1 MTILE
6 LLKYMEI
13 KKELMLDRDYQDV
26 SWQLNKF
33 ENNSSFYYDETNNGR
48 KLWLRESGFNSD
60 PLSDFILG
68 GVMFFG
74 EKQEIDI
81 IELRKKLEI
90 QSNVPELKAK
100 YILKTQ
106 DFVTILKKERTFV
119 FLEWLDRKNLYV
131 HYSNLNNLYFTIVDI
146 IDSIDNLRG
155 LNNLEL
161 AHTLKNE
168 LYIVV
173 IDNYT
178 LFYDIMI
185 KYNYPNISSD
195 NIYFFYDDILD
206 IINKIDETSFE
217 KEILQQALKSA
228 RKQTSVIFL
237 EGNIEKT
244 IIDNYYFY
252 YLDRVATFQNSAH
265 IIDREDE
272 IEKIFID
279 NKVSEVIDVRFENSL
294 DSELIQISD
303 CIIGIIREFH
313 KFINTMK
320 NEDSIVNTINEMD
333 EYSKATF
340 YLFSNLISKSEEVSK
355 LLFCSTQPV
364 YTSQLIQFALQCGM
378 LFEKTFNELS
388 REGL

>member
-228 RKQTSVIFL
+228 RKQTL
-237 EGNIEKT
+237 ERQH
-244 IIDNYYFY
+244 F
-252 YLDRVATFQNSAH
+252 SAQ
-265 IIDREDE
+265 
-272 IEKIFID
+272 
-279 NKVSEVIDVRFENSL
+279 VL
-294 DSELIQISD
+294 
-303 CIIGIIREFH
+303 
-313 KFINTMK
+313 
-320 NEDSIVNTINEMD
+320 
-333 EYSKATF
+333 
-340 YLFSNLISKSEEVSK
+340 
-355 LLFCSTQPV
+355 
-364 YTSQLIQFALQCGM
+364 
-378 LFEKTFNELS
+378 
-388 REGL
+388 